1 MLYHIFRNLFRTL
14 SNIYGNFFWE
24 PWYQLELEVIFKK
37 NFNLDVWKAS
47 DYASAF
53 YFQNNSGATAG
64 RKTFTIT
71 VSFYHFTYLL
81 DSNWQPSLQNWFYS
95 WERGQFLFSKN
106 NLKLEIETD
115 FGIYNM
121 LESDR

>member
-1 MLYHIFRNLFRTL
+1 MLYHIFRDLFRTL

-47 DYASAF
+47 NYASAF
-53 YFQNNSGATAG
+53 YFQNNSRATAA

-115 FGIYNM
+115 FEIYNM
-121 LESDR
+121 L